1 MLEPSCG
8 SRQLRQLRF
17 HSVRS
22 LISSKTR
29 WARRILRSRASQ
41 ASESRRSASPSHTDA
56 LSTAEGWP
64 TSVTIAH
71 HWRQLIFGRPGGVS
85 HLFYM
90 AIMTK
95 KGLQSCGCRT
105 CLPPAELKQA
115 QNQAPRI
122 FPSKEVL
129 LHVLTSPRLYLKLDP
144 TWFIQ
149 RIDLRLPL
157 AQLLPQLRKRRQ
169 QRLPLLRASERRSD
183 PSKKRPA
190 QEEHRPLPEIR
201 GAQQRLGP

>member
-1 MLEPSCG
+1 M
-8 SRQLRQLRF
+8 
-17 HSVRS
+17 
-22 LISSKTR
+22 
-29 WARRILRSRASQ
+29 AY
-41 ASESRRSASPSHTDA
+41 
-56 LSTAEGWP
+56 
-64 TSVTIAH
+64 
-71 HWRQLIFGRPGGVS
+71 

-90 AIMTK
+90 AIMAK

-169 QRLPLLRASERRSD
+169 KRLPLLRALERRSD
-183 PSKKRPA
+183 PSKTPGAGRASASAGNPWRTAASRTLKPLFRLLKAGPA
-190 QEEHRPLPEIR
+190 RAPSSFEKPWQATTLEATLGQPPA
-201 GAQQRLGP
+201 GGGQRLGRLTQLLHRLP